1 MIEAITKEKSAPAA
15 RPLPDRHS
23 GHVTDRFKIKEKNVM
38 KMNMMAAEE
47 KAKHTL
53 HAAKERIAI
62 TTAVV
67 TCMMYAFPAY
77 ADGEGISINAGK
89 ITSMLGSVIDILFEL
104 MAAGIGVVGVFQLVP
119 AIIHFVQASQSDNGN
134 QRKEAGS
141 GIGTAVVML
150 LLAGAIFMLK
160 SPLKSFFGIS

>member
-1 MIEAITKEKSAPAA
+1 
-15 RPLPDRHS
+15 
-23 GHVTDRFKIKEKNVM
+23 M
-38 KMNMMAAEE
+38 KMNMMMAE
-47 KAKHTL
+47 AKHTL
-53 HAAKERIAI
+53 YAAKEKIAI
-62 TTAVV
+62 TTAMV

-77 ADGEGISINAGK
+77 ADGEGISIDSGK
-89 ITSMLGSVIDILFEL
+89 ITAMLGSMIDILFEL
-104 MAAGIGVVGVFQLVP
+104 MAAGIGVVGVFQLIP
-119 AIIHFVQASQSDNGN
+119 AIIHFVQASQSNNGE

>member
-1 MIEAITKEKSAPAA
+1 MKMLDNVIANGKETVAVAKEK
-15 RPLPDRHS
+15 
-23 GHVTDRFKIKEKNVM
+23 VVM
-38 KMNMMAAEE
+38 A
-47 KAKHTL
+47 
-53 HAAKERIAI
+53 
-62 TTAVV
+62 TAMV

-89 ITSMLGSVIDILFEL
+89 ITSMLGQVIDILFEL

-119 AIIHFVQASQSDNGN
+119 AIIHFVQASQSNNGE